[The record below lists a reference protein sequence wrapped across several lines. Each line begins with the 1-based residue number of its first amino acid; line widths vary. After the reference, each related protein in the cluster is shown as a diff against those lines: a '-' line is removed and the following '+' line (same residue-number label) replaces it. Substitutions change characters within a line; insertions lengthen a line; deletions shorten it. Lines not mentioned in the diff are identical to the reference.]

1 MPGRGGLRRIAA
13 VGLSAAALLSGTGAP
28 AWSVEVNLG
37 PYNARFLEGGV
48 GLERDL
54 AADSFA
60 LTTNAAF
67 TLSGW
72 VRPDRIQPGK
82 IVIAAIGDPRQA
94 CRCLA
99 LADGRLSLGDASA
112 AQPLRAGAWQFVAA
126 VSDGRTLSLFVG
138 GRLVASAPAGRLA
151 TAPKLALAP
160 VVETGHFG
168 GALVGF
174 TLARG
179 AMSAAGIRSLATAR
193 PDFDLV
199 VMQEVGVGW
208 PVQVK
213 AWTGLQVPQDPWTLP
228 TAKAAFDKPVAK
240 PIPSDP
246 SLAPLGTARW
256 AVNGWRLAEGPQVK
270 ADGASL
276 SRPGYDDRAW
286 HPATVPGTVLQ
297 TLIDRGVYPDPS
309 RGLNN
314 LAIPERLARQHYWY
328 RTRIDLPPLAAG
340 RSRTLLF
347 KGINYAAEIWLNG
360 ERIGDIKGA
369 FIRGR
374 YDVTAKLRPGAN
386 YLAVRISPPPHPG
399 IPHEESIA
407 AGPGE
412 NGGRVALDGPTFAAS
427 EGWDWIPGVRDRE
440 AGLWQGVELVET
452 GVLRILD
459 PKIVTD
465 LPLPRTDSAE
475 VTIEIPV
482 ENVSSAPVEAAIAAR
497 FGDVRVAKTV
507 TVAPGTSLVR
517 FAPAEFPALVLRN
530 PQLWWP
536 NGYGEPNLYDLDLS
550 LEVGGVR
557 SDGRSLRFGVR
568 EVSYDLSLFD
578 SAGKLRRVNVS
589 YTDGLKRGEQLV
601 DVRHEAIKRS
611 PMGWVESLTAAGET
625 SPAVRDVEATSPYPH
640 LAIRVNGV
648 KIAARGGSWGMDD
661 FLKRVSRARLE
672 PYFRLHREANVNI
685 IRNWMGTNT
694 EPEFYDLADEY
705 GIMVLNDFWDS
716 TQNFQL
722 EAEDPALFVANARD
736 TISRYR
742 NHASIILWFGRN
754 EGVPQPVLNEGLAA
768 AAAELDGTRWF
779 TGSSNEVNLQGS
791 GLYNYRPP
799 VGYFTDLA
807 NGFSVETGSPS
818 LATLEAIEAM
828 IPEQDRWPISD
839 SLAYHDWHFGG
850 NGDVKSFME
859 TLERQFGAPTSL
871 EDFERKAQMMNFV
884 TYRAIFEGMGAHLWT
899 KNMGR
904 LLWMTH
910 PSWPSNHWQIY
921 SSDYD
926 THASYYG
933 VKHAGE
939 PIHVQMN
946 LPDFVLAVVNTTRE
960 ARPGLRLEARVYGLD
975 NRLLLSRDDRVESP
989 ANQTSSG
996 PPLALQPLLD
1006 REGLVLVKLRLADER
1021 GETVS
1026 ENFYWQGKDDASYR
1040 RLGTLSPQA
1049 LTASARLAGQRVSVN
1064 LANRAG
1070 QAVLAAKLTLLDAKG
1085 ERILPAYYS
1094 DNYISLLPGEKRDVS
1109 IDIPAGTAIPARI
1122 GLRGWNVVQQEIAVS
1137 K

>member
-1 MPGRGGLRRIAA
+1 
-13 VGLSAAALLSGTGAP
+13 VTAP
-28 AWSVEVNLG
+28 
-37 PYNARFLEGGV
+37 R
-48 GLERDL
+48 
-54 AADSFA
+54 
-60 LTTNAAF
+60 
-67 TLSGW
+67 
-72 VRPDRIQPGK
+72 
-82 IVIAAIGDPRQA
+82 
-94 CRCLA
+94 
-99 LADGRLSLGDASA
+99 
-112 AQPLRAGAWQFVAA
+112 PLRAKTWQAVAA
-126 VSDGRTLSLFVG
+126 MSDGKTIRLYLE
-138 GRLVASAPAGRLA
+138 GRLVASGPAEPLA
-151 TAPKLALAP
+151 ATPKIALAP
-160 VVETGHFG
+160 VVGARHFG
-168 GALVGF
+168 GALAYF
-174 TLARG
+174 TVDRG
-179 AMSAAGIRSLATAR
+179 ATPAAEILRTAGAR

-228 TAKAAFDKPVAK
+228 GGEAPFDKPVAK
-240 PIPSDP
+240 PLPKAEP
-246 SLAPLGTARW
+246 LAPLGEGRW
-256 AVNGWRLAEGPQVK
+256 AVNAWRMAEGPEVK
-270 ADGASL
+270 ADGAAL
-276 SRPGYDDRAW
+276 SRPGYDDRSWYA
-286 HPATVPGTVLQ
+286 AKVPGTVLQ

-328 RTRIDLPPLAAG
+328 RARIDLPARPSERRRA
-340 RSRTLLF
+340 LLF

-360 ERIGDIKGA
+360 ERIGDLKGA

-399 IPHEESIA
+399 IPHEESIT

-440 AGLWQGVELVET
+440 AGLWQGVELIET
-452 GVLRILD
+452 GPVRILD
-459 PKIVTD
+459 PKVVTD

-475 VTIEIPV
+475 VTIDVPV
-482 ENVSSAPVEAAIAAR
+482 ENASSAPVDAEIHAG
-497 FGDVRVAKTV
+497 FGDVRVAKRIRI
-507 TVAPGTSLVR
+507 APGKSVLR
-517 FAPAEFPALVLRN
+517 LAPSEFPALTLRD
-530 PQLWWP
+530 PRLWWP
-536 NGYGEPNLYDLDLS
+536 NGYGEPDLYELNLTLDAD
-550 LEVGGVR
+550 GVR
-557 SDGRSLRFGVR
+557 SDSRTLRFGVR
-568 EVSYDLSLFD
+568 EVTYDLSLFD

-611 PMGWVESLTAAGET
+611 PMGWVESLTPAGEA

-640 LAIRVNGV
+640 LAIRVNGML
-648 KIAARGGSWGMDD
+648 IAARGGSWGMDD

-694 EPEFYDLADEY
+694 EPEFYDLADEN
-705 GIMVLNDFWDS
+705 GLMVLNDFWDS

-742 NHASIILWFGRN
+742 NHPSIILWFGRN

-768 AAAELDGTRWF
+768 AAAELDGTRWY
-779 TGSSNEVNLQGS
+779 TGSSNEVDLQGS
-791 GLYNYRPP
+791 GPYNYRPP

-818 LATLEAIEAM
+818 LATIEAIKAM
-828 IPEQDRWPISD
+828 VPAEDRWPISD
-839 SLAYHDWHFGG
+839 SLAYHDWHYGG

-859 TLERQFGAPTSL
+859 TLDRQFGAPASL

-939 PIHVQMN
+939 PVHVQMN
-946 LPDFVLAVVNTTRE
+946 LPNYALAVVNTTRE
-960 ARPGLRLEARVYGLD
+960 ARPGLRLEARIYALD
-975 NRLLLSRDDRVESP
+975 NRLLLSRDERVESAANRTTTLP
-989 ANQTSSG
+989 A
-996 PPLALQPLLD
+996 LALQPLLD
-1006 REGLVLVKLRLADER
+1006 REGLVLVKLRLTDA
-1021 GETVS
+1021 GGATLS
-1026 ENFYWQGKDDASYR
+1026 ENLYWQGKEDASYR
-1040 RLGTLSPQA
+1040 RLGTLAPQTLA
-1049 LTASARLAGQRVSVN
+1049 ASARASGQRVSVS
-1064 LANRAG
+1064 LANPGR

-1094 DNYISLLPGEKRDVS
+1094 DNYLSLLPGESRT
-1109 IDIPAGTAIPARI
+1109 ITIELPAGAAAPARV
-1122 GLRGWNVVQQEIAVS
+1122 GLRGWNLVQQEIAVAR
-1137 K
+1137 